1 MVEVIQSVFSP
12 ADIIHPKSVLK
23 LKFHLEIQLVKVTE
37 LKQTLVANG
46 KLFRQLLQRS
56 QEDDNRKLSLKKKK
70 KKIGNFISSQ
80 PKRNSSDVY
89 QTRSGS

>member
-1 MVEVIQSVFSP
+1 MVKVIQSVFSP
-12 ADIIHPKSVLK
+12 VDIIQPKSVLK

-56 QEDDNRKLSLKKKK
+56 Q
-70 KKIGNFISSQ
+70 
-80 PKRNSSDVY
+80 
-89 QTRSGS
+89 